1 MNYKQ
6 AIIIRKDLKMSIGK
20 TSTQSAHA
28 SVEAVLKSDKKI
40 VEKWRSEGMK
50 KIVLKVSSIKEL
62 LELKKLAHK
71 YGLTSALITDS
82 GLTFFKGPTITCLGI
97 GPDLEEKIDKI
108 TSKLKML

>member
-6 AIIIRKDLKMSIGK
+6 AIIVRKDLKMSIGK
-20 TSTQSAHA
+20 TSTQSSHA

-50 KIVLKVSSIKEL
+50 KIVLKVSSLKEL
-62 LELKKLAHK
+62 LELKKLAQK
-71 YGLTSALITDS
+71 YNLTSALITDS
-82 GLTFFKGPTITCLGI
+82 GLTFFKEPTITCLGI
-97 GPDLEEKIDKI
+97 GPDLDEKIDKI